1 MPLVPRRTRG
11 FTLIELMVTVAVVLI
26 LGILAVPSFVSFRS
40 RTALRASTEEVAS
53 FWNQARFEAAK
64 RNQMVKVGVKTSGAN
79 FCLGAATTTNA
90 SDTTPCDCFT
100 ANACNVAGYP
110 APPTGATFDTQS
122 EWAGV
127 SFVTVSGTTP
137 TLGGTNN
144 SVAVIEPKRGGLA
157 DSAAAGS
164 LTFADPKNG
173 KDYKVNVRIDA
184 LGRPLLC
191 ESALAADHMPE
202 FISRGCTP

>member
-1 MPLVPRRTRG
+1 MPLAPRRTRG
-11 FTLIELMVTVAVVLI
+11 FTLIELMVTVAVVLV

-40 RTALRASTEEVAS
+40 RTALRGSTDEVVS

-64 RNQMVKVGVKTSGAN
+64 RNQMVKVGIKTSGTN

-90 SDTTPCDCFT
+90 NATTPCDCFT
-100 ANACNVAGYP
+100 AGACNVAGFP
-110 APPTGATFDTQS
+110 APPSAGTFDTQS

-127 SFVTVSGTTP
+127 RFITVSGTTP

-157 DSAAAGS
+157 NSSAAGA
-164 LTFADPKNG
+164 LTFADPVGG
-173 KDYKVNVRIDA
+173 KDYRVNFRVDS

-191 ESALAADHMPE
+191 ESTAAPAHMPE
-202 FISRGCTP
+202 YIARSCAP